1 MRHSSVL
8 KESVPPQPS
17 HEQHRPE
24 NTRLYRIIDRYY
36 PEFRAYMEEQGRSLP
51 YHVQKEFDQY
61 LKCGR
66 LEHGFLRVQCSTC
79 HHERLVAFSCKRR
92 GFCPSCGARRMAE
105 SAALLVDEVLPH
117 EPICQW
123 VLSFPFQLRF
133 LFASRPELMGKALGI
148 VYRAIASHLIKKAG
162 KTQKTAQTGS
172 VTLIQRFGRSGAP
185 GALNLNVHFHML
197 FLDRVYAKNKY
208 GKAIFQRIN
217 APTQEELAQLVHTI
231 SHRVA
236 RYLERQGTLERDEEN
251 SYLQL
256 DGIDEDPMQQLIGC
270 SVSYRIAVGPQ
281 QGRKVYTLQTLPAV
295 EADDR
300 YAQVAK
306 EAGFSL
312 HAGVA
317 AQAWERDKL
326 ERLCRY
332 ISRPAVSEKR
342 LSLTSAGNICYQLKT
357 AYRDGTTH
365 VIFEPLDFIAK
376 LASLVPK
383 PRVNLTRFHGVFA
396 PNSKYR
402 LTVTPA
408 KRGKGKQRGDLK
420 EDKTPDERRSA
431 MTWAQRL
438 KRVFNI
444 DVEICSRCG
453 GAVKVIADTSDRCI
467 EDQQVIDKILSHLKK
482 QDGLPLSPDALPEA
496 RAPPQTSLLG

>member
-1 MRHSSVL
+1 MS
-8 KESVPPQPS
+8 
-17 HEQHRPE
+17 
-24 NTRLYRIIDRYY
+24 
-36 PEFRAYMEEQGRSLP
+36 
-51 YHVQKEFDQY
+51 
-61 LKCGR
+61 
-66 LEHGFLRVQCSTC
+66 
-79 HHERLVAFSCKRR
+79 
-92 GFCPSCGARRMAE
+92 E

-117 EPICQW
+117 EPIRQW

-148 VYRAIASHLIKKAG
+148 VHRAIASHLVKKAG

-172 VTLIQRFGRSGAP
+172 VTLIQRFGS
-185 GALNLNVHFHML
+185 ALNLNVHFHML
-197 FLDRVYAKNKY
+197 FLDGVYAKNKY
-208 GKAIFQRIN
+208 GKATFQRTN
-217 APTQEELAQLVHTI
+217 APTQEELARLVHTI

-236 RYLERQGTLERDEEN
+236 RYLERQGILERDEEN

-281 QGRKVYTLQTLPAV
+281 QGRKVFTLQTLPAV
-295 EADDR
+295 EKDDR
-300 YAQVAK
+300 FAQVAK

-332 ISRPAVSEKR
+332 ISRPAISEKR
-342 LSLTSAGNICYQLKT
+342 LSLTSAGNIRYQLKT
-357 AYRDGTTH
+357 PYSDGTTH
-365 VIFEPLDFIAK
+365 VIFEPLDFISK

-383 PRVNLTRFHGVFA
+383 PKVNLTRFHGVFA
-396 PNSKYR
+396 PNSKHR
-402 LTVTPA
+402 ITVTPA
-408 KRGKGKQRGDLK
+408 KRGKGKQRGYLK

-444 DVEICSRCG
+444 DVEICSHCG
-453 GAVKVIADTSDRCI
+453 GAVKVIACI
-467 EDQQVIDKILSHLKK
+467 EDQQIIDKILSHLKK
-482 QDGLPLSPDALPEA
+482 KDGLPLSPDPLPEA
-496 RAPPQTSLLG
+496 SAPPQTSLFG